1 MNACK
6 MSAEDS
12 EKTKDIWITVENN
25 EQNLSDRLKKIPA
38 GNVSLILEKFSKM
51 TQKKS
56 PGMKLR

>member
-38 GNVSLILEKFSKM
+38 GNVS
-51 TQKKS
+51 
-56 PGMKLR
+56 